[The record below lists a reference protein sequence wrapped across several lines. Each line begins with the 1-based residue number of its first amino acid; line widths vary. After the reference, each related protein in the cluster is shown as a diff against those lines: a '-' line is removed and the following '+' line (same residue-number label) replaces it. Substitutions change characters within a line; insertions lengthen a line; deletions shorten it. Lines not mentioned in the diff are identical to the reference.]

1 MFPCLEKVLRINV
14 PFSLC
19 HWKPFLLDNI
29 LPNRFIAN
37 PLELHGRDRRDH
49 SHIKLFAAFWKL
61 TYDLCSSVLT
71 LKVAVPL
78 FCDHQIPEASSLHRL
93 FVGCTVDSCYWLYV
107 VGVWEVVIPATLKRH
122 TFCLSREMQ
131 LATNNDFGKYIH
143 RHSHSFG
150 PQYIFVV
157 ATFRQIAKKN
167 IHTFVYPIKV
177 KRYPSLFSA

>member
-1 MFPCLEKVLRINV
+1 MFPRLEKVLRIKFRFPYAV
-14 PFSLC
+14 AT
-19 HWKPFLLDNI
+19 PFLWFNI
-29 LPNRFIAN
+29 LPNRFIEN
-37 PLELHGRDRRDH
+37 PLELHEIGVN
-49 SHIKLFAAFWKL
+49 SHIFAAFWKL

-93 FVGCTVDSCYWLYV
+93 FVGCTVDSCYWLYA

-167 IHTFVYPIKV
+167 THSSIPLLKDIHHY
-177 KRYPSLFSA
+177 FS